1 MLVCKVTY
9 YHLNA
14 KGVLKT
20 TLGEGVLQYK
30 QILFSV
36 QVTFTYIIDID
47 ANIYSINFIEHPLQD
62 KSCASCHGS
71 KVNEMKSLL

>member
-1 MLVCKVTY
+1 MLVCKVTH
-9 YHLNA
+9 YHLSA
-14 KGVLKT
+14 KEVLKT

-47 ANIYSINFIEHPLQD
+47 ANIYSINFIEHPCKTSPVLVAMD
-62 KSCASCHGS
+62 PR
-71 KVNEMKSLL
+71 